1 MLRVTKEGV
10 KQGVNLFRINNNNK
24 EMTQV
29 TFQQRRARSCSKL
42 LKKCET
48 GCQQKHQNNVK

>member
-10 KQGVNLFRINNNNK
+10 KQSVNLFRINNNNK

-42 LKKCET
+42 PKKCET

>member
-1 MLRVTKEGV
+1 MLRVTKEDV

-42 LKKCET
+42 PKKC
-48 GCQQKHQNNVK
+48 

>member
-42 LKKCET
+42 PKKC
-48 GCQQKHQNNVK
+48 